1 MQFLQFL
8 VLRRR
13 RRPHQQVLALLVH
26 REGDDLAIADGE
38 LNADGPGRGAA
49 DGQPLEDPEP
59 QPASRFISR
68 GFSRGAAPDN
78 LVFLPTAQERGALGG
93 LRRDADVWPD
103 CSDTA
108 LVRKG
113 ADLICDTCGVRAEGD
128 LTG

>member
-1 MQFLQFL
+1 VQFLQLL

-26 REGDDLAIADGE
+26 REGDDLAIADSE

-59 QPASRFISR
+59 RPASRFISR

-93 LRRDADVWPD
+93 LRRDADGSASREPD
-103 CSDTA
+103 QVSIRQP
-108 LVRKG
+108 VP
-113 ADLICDTCGVRAEGD
+113 ADRNLI
-128 LTG
+128 